1 MLDILLQSCVQSISS
16 FLTSP
21 YTGWFPI
28 VMVSVLLIITV
39 MAFVYTVSGF
49 IGRRDISENI
59 KISIY
64 QSLFALVLIMIFG
77 AFSTWLCTFGVSNQ
91 LSNLNLNA
99 PNAPSDANIYKDALY
114 NLYYFT
120 NAILAN
126 ANNNLFALLIAL
138 NYGVKLSISVNVP
151 GIQGLGFGVAPIF
164 SLAGPLSTFSM
175 YASDSLGW
183 LFLINYIQFILISAS
198 PIIFAIF
205 ISIGLIARI
214 FGISRSFGGSLIAL
228 ALGIGFVYP
237 LMVSLTYGFIN
248 YSFYSLQSNVFQNI
262 IGDNLQSII
271 ISILEGSATFGTSII
286 LKYIMYVVN
295 TFGFVL
301 TASAL
306 LPLLN
311 FVVVDT
317 FVLDFSGAF
326 GERMSFMNLLTRI
339 V

>member
-1 MLDILLQSCVQSISS
+1 
-16 FLTSP
+16 
-21 YTGWFPI
+21 
-28 VMVSVLLIITV
+28 MVSVLLVITV
-39 MAFVYTVSGF
+39 MALVYAISGF

-64 QSLFALVLIMIFG
+64 QSLFGLVLIMVFG
-77 AFSTWLCTFGVSNQ
+77 AFSTWLCTFGISNQ
-91 LSNLNLNA
+91 LSNLNLSA
-99 PNAPSDANIYKDALY
+99 PNTPSDANIYADALY

-120 NAILAN
+120 NVVLAS
-126 ANNNLFALLIAL
+126 ANNHYFLLLIIL
-138 NYGVKLSISVNVP
+138 NFGLKFNLSINIP
-151 GIQGLGFGVAPIF
+151 GIQGLGVMASIPF
-164 SLAGPLSTFSM
+164 SLSGPLSTFFL

-214 FGISRSFGGSLIAL
+214 FSISRSFGGSLIAL

-248 YSFYSLQSNVFQNI
+248 HSYDLFQSKTFQNV
-262 IGDNLQSII
+262 IGSDPQSVIV
-271 ISILEGSATFGTSII
+271 SILENIFTVGIAG
-286 LKYIMYVVN
+286 LVRYIMYLINV
-295 TFGFVL
+295 FGFVL
-301 TASAL
+301 AASAL

-317 FVLDFSGAF
+317 FVVDFSGAF